1 MNGLTV
7 EQEAALA
14 YLYLHQDDPFGQPMC
29 KKHSRGAMTLRERGL
44 IKAETDFS
52 GHVYFQNLTSSG
64 ASHYDTARAQRR
76 AFKAFDDDAD
86 ELALEL
92 AAEDKSL
99 KKAGENRFV
108 TVDERRIDDYWTL
121 KRHGLIDGIQADDSL
136 MTATITDDGRSYA
149 EGWFLNQMGAGS
161 GTSITNS
168 NTFNPTINIDAASH
182 AESASDF
189 SVNVKDVSLTTT
201 LKAIIDIDG
210 IDSGLKE
217 QALKAAKDLDAASS
231 TRDHMT
237 FSEKL
242 GKLASLAK
250 SSSDLAKVLLP
261 LAMGALGRFLS

>member
-14 YLYLHQDDPFGQPMC
+14 YLYLHQDNTFGQPVC

-44 IKAETDFS
+44 IKAEADFS

-76 AFKAFDDDAD
+76 AFIAFDDDAD

-92 AAEDKSL
+92 AAEDKAL
-99 KKAGENRFV
+99 KKAGEMQFV
-108 TVDERRIDDYWTL
+108 TVDEDRIVDYWTL
-121 KRHGLIDGIQADDSL
+121 KRQGLIDGLAADNKL
-136 MTATITDDGRSYA
+136 MSVIVTDNGRGYA
-149 EGWFLNQMGAGS
+149 EGWFLDQMGSES
-161 GTSITNS
+161 GTKIT
-168 NTFNPTINIDAASH
+168 NTFNPTISIDAAPRS
-182 AESASDF
+182 ESSSNS
-189 SVNVKDVSLTTT
+189 SVSIKGVSLTET
-201 LKAIIDIDG
+201 LNAIRNIDG
-210 IDSGLKE
+210 IGSGLKD

-231 TRDHMT
+231 TRDQMA

-242 GKLASLAK
+242 EKLASLAK